1 MAERNDDRKG
11 ALLVLTVLEALCG
24 YAARGATNGELA
36 LATRT
41 TPPQITRSLAVLIA
55 KGWAR
60 KSEVDG
66 RFYPTAAFTRLAFR
80 VGADFDSLDT
90 RIADTRR
97 SMTGQ

>member
-1 MAERNDDRKG
+1 MSAENKKG
-11 ALLVLTVLEALCG
+11 VWLVLDTLEALCG

-36 LATRT
+36 QVVSA
-41 TPPQITRSLAVLIA
+41 TPPEITRVMGVLIT

-66 RFYPTAAFTRLAFR
+66 RFFPTAEFTRLAFR
-80 VGADFDSLDT
+80 VSADFNSLET

>member
-1 MAERNDDRKG
+1 MSADDRKG
-11 ALLVLTVLEALCG
+11 VLLVLDTLEALTG

-36 LATRT
+36 QTART
-41 TPPQITRSLAVLIA
+41 QPHQITRAMTVLIA

-80 VGADFDSLDT
+80 VSADFDSLET

>member
-1 MAERNDDRKG
+1 MATRTEDPKG

-36 LATRT
+36 QTART
-41 TPPQITRSLAVLIA
+41 TPPQITRAIAVITA

-80 VGADFDSLDT
+80 VGADFDSLET

>member
-1 MAERNDDRKG
+1 MAEIEDRKG
-11 ALLVLTVLEALCG
+11 VLLVLSTLEALCG

-36 LATRT
+36 QAART
-41 TPPQITRSLAVLIA
+41 TPPQITRAMSALTA

-80 VGADFDSLDT
+80 VSADFANLET